1 MQEFPASKNLVQ
13 AGVAGRDLGEI
24 LVDRLAPCFSELVAR
39 PFIAKRRE
47 GIEDFLAKP
56 WFKKAV
62 DHEMRKRPS
71 APELFEKTSRGR
83 VNGGIY
89 AHLTLP

>member
-1 MQEFPASKNLVQ
+1 MENLVQ
-13 AGVAGRDLGEI
+13 AGVAGRDLREV
-24 LVDRLAPCFSELVAR
+24 LVDRLPPRLSELVAR
-39 PFIAKRRE
+39 PLIAKRRE

-56 WFKKAV
+56 GFKKAV

-71 APELFEKTSRGR
+71 APELFEKTSRGG